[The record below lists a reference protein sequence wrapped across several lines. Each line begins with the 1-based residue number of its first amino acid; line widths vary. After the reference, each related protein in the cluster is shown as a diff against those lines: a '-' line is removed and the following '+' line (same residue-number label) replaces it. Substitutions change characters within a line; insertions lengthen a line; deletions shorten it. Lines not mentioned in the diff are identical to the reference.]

1 MRAFLFSGQGTQKDN
16 MASDL
21 LGHKRAAAL
30 YEKATN
36 LSGIEIKGLVG
47 NELSKTMNTQI
58 AVSIYSAALWAAIP
72 EAKKQ
77 DAVLAGF
84 SLGEYSALF
93 AAGVVDLAG
102 LVQLVLWRSAFM
114 QEVIDRHD
122 ALGMT
127 AILGLD
133 AASIE
138 RVLKEQGAAEDPA
151 KAVYAVNYN
160 SPEQTVISGYK
171 ATMEALAPH
180 FKAAG
185 AKRLIPLKVAGAFH
199 SPYFADAAKQLE
211 TNARTL
217 TFAKPQYPL
226 YGNVLAARIPDDTDW
241 PAYLSQG
248 LISPIYFTKELHQLE
263 GDGISQM
270 IEVGPGNTLIG
281 LVKKTLPE
289 MTTQH
294 ASEFLT

>member
-1 MRAFLFSGQGTQKDN
+1 MKAFLFSGQGTQKDN

-21 LGHKRAAAL
+21 LGHAEAAAL
-30 YEKATN
+30 YEEATN
-36 LSGIEIKGLVG
+36 LSGIEITRLVG
-47 NELSKTMNTQI
+47 NELAKTMNTQI

-72 EAKKQ
+72 ESNKQ

-84 SLGEYSALF
+84 SLGEYSALY

-102 LVQLVLWRSAFM
+102 LVQLVLWRSEFM
-114 QEVIDRHD
+114 QAVIDRHD

-138 RVLKEQGAAEDPA
+138 RVLTAQKANDDPA

-160 SPEQTVISGYK
+160 SPEQTVISGHK

-180 FKAAG
+180 FKEAG

-199 SPYFADAAKQLE
+199 SPYFADAAKRLE
-211 TNARTL
+211 AKAQTL
-217 TFAKPQYPL
+217 TFNKPKFPV
-226 YGNVLAARIPDDTDW
+226 YGNFLAARIPDHTDW

-248 LISPIYFTKELHQLE
+248 LTSPIYFTKELNQLAE
-263 GDGISQM
+263 DGINQM

-281 LVKKTLPE
+281 LVKKTLPDMATE
-289 MTTQH
+289 H
-294 ASEFLT
+294 ASELLA